1 MKRLAAV
8 AAALTIATAC
18 GSNSPPTNPTNNTG
32 PITFTAQL
40 SGANE
45 NPAITGAEANAT
57 GTATITMNVTRD
69 AASGNITGGG
79 TLNFSVP
86 LRGFPGGTA
95 VTAAHIHNG
104 PAGQN
109 AGVFIGV
116 TGISAASPLVMD
128 ASGNGTIS
136 VNGVSVTQDQA
147 TQMFNNPAG
156 FYFNAHTASNPG
168 GVTRGQLVKQ

>member
-8 AAALTIATAC
+8 AAALMMAAAC

-45 NPAITGAEANAT
+45 NPPIVGAEANAT
-57 GTATITMNVTRD
+57 GTATITMTVTRD

-79 TLNFSVP
+79 TLNFSVQ
-86 LRGFPGGTA
+86 LRGLPGGTA
-95 VTAAHIHNG
+95 ITAAHIHQA

-116 TGISAASPLVMD
+116 TGISAASPVVMD
-128 ASGNGTIS
+128 ASGAGTINVS
-136 VNGVSVTQDQA
+136 GVGVTQDQA
-147 TQMFNNPAG
+147 NQLSTNPAG
-156 FYFNAHTASNPG
+156 FYFNAHTLANSG